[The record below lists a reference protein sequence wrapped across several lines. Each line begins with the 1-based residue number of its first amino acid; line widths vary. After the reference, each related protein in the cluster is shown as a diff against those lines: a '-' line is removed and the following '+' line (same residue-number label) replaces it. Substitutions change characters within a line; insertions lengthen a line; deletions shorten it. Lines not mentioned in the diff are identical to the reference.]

1 MRRHLDNSRHG
12 TRRPEAV
19 ATCVTR
25 VAILAIATTGLVAG
39 CAVSASRPPV
49 MYATGQIMR
58 IASPRIECDLGTLK
72 GVQPGSALL
81 AFEVL
86 EEQVDPRTEE
96 LVRVRLAP
104 VAILAVEVATPGRC
118 VAQAAT
124 GVDHI
129 RPGLY
134 VRLVDRREVA
144 ADAWWEDAP
153 AWWRSI
159 SNRNAIV
166 GADRTL
172 PFYHGKSKRNRA
184 E

>member
-1 MRRHLDNSRHG
+1 
-12 TRRPEAV
+12 
-19 ATCVTR
+19 
-25 VAILAIATTGLVAG
+25 
-39 CAVSASRPPV
+39 
-49 MYATGQIMR
+49 MYATGQILR
-58 IASPRIECDLGTLK
+58 IASPRIECDLGTLN
-72 GVQPGSALL
+72 GVQLGSALL

-104 VAILAVEVATPGRC
+104 VGVLAVEVATPGRC

-124 GVDHI
+124 GADHI
-129 RPGLY
+129 RPGQY
-134 VRLVDRREVA
+134 VRLVDRRDLA
-144 ADAWWEDAP
+144 AEAWWEDAA